1 MQDNLC
7 PLKTNKKTKQKQNR
21 FYKGKFISRTAVT
34 YLVNCAGQS
43 FVFNCFKHRVR
54 PSDCTTY
61 SLSFLQVL
69 LI

>member
-7 PLKTNKKTKQKQNR
+7 LLKTNKKTKQKQNR

-43 FVFNCFKHRVR
+43 LTV
-54 PSDCTTY
+54 
-61 SLSFLQVL
+61 LSTECALQTAL
-69 LI
+69 LILFHFCRSC